1 MATLNLRDKAR
12 DLRNN
17 PTGQEKRLY
26 YQFLRRFKYR
36 IHRQFVIGYYIVDF
50 YCHRARLA
58 IEIDG
63 SQHYQE
69 EKLKQDDLRTKYLE
83 SRGVC
88 VLRFTN
94 WQVDHQF
101 TEVCRQIEIV
111 VDSRVAEMR

>member
-50 YCHRARLA
+50 YCHKAKLV

-63 SQHYQE
+63 GQHF
-69 EKLKQDDLRTKYLE
+69 QDKKMDQDSLRTKYLE
-83 SRGVC
+83 EQGLF

-94 WQVDHQF
+94 WEVDHQF
-101 TEVCRQIEIV
+101 AQVCQRIEDV
-111 VDSRVAEMR
+111 VKQRVGDS